1 MPCWVNV
8 SSEVLCFDSLGRT
21 KPPCNRDERTPM
33 SAKMRPLVKYL
44 GVLELDLLTGQEHSI
59 LLVGSEEQVIR
70 CDSQCVR
77 ENQYLLHTRILQID
91 WQLTEESQS
100 KLGLHKHNLL
110 SIRHRIRVRITET
123 LSLTPEKNNKN
134 NPCNLPNFL
143 SLSFLTST
151 LSRFTPPS
159 FSSFFCSV
167 AGPRWGRSFKPT
179 RDL

>member
-1 MPCWVNV
+1 
-8 SSEVLCFDSLGRT
+8 
-21 KPPCNRDERTPM
+21 M

-100 KLGLHKHNLL
+100 KLGLHNHNLL
-110 SIRHRIRVRITET
+110 SIRHRIRARNT
-123 LSLTPEKNNKN
+123 KN
-134 NPCNLPNFL
+134 PAHSPRRRTTRTTRATSPTFSVFL
-143 SLSFLTST
+143 S
-151 LSRFTPPS
+151 
-159 FSSFFCSV
+159 
-167 AGPRWGRSFKPT
+167 
-179 RDL
+179 